1 MNIRKE
7 IDEARNRPAN
17 EQRQRDIGYK
27 HGVEAAAGVLDGGGF
42 NATTTHEYRLGDV
55 VLCKL
60 NQTKRDKPRRN
71 TKCLQS
77 PEDAL
82 AQGYALALALMAR
95 ATGNHTA
102 GCEVARAGGN
112 TIAECRRVGVDAYDI
127 KALRKAGV
135 S

>member
-27 HGVEAAAGVLDGGGF
+27 HGVAAAAGVLDGGGF

-82 AQGYALALALMAR
+82 APGYALALALIVC
-95 ATGNHTA
+95 TL
-102 GCEVARAGGN
+102 VAWQQ
-112 TIAECRRVGVDAYDI
+112 
-127 KALRKAGV
+127 LRQPKLYQAQCSLV
-135 S
+135 LEPKSYLLV